1 MAFSVDPGVWL
12 AAFLTLCIFSFLYKD
27 NLFYRIAE
35 HLVVGVSAGYWLV
48 ILIKQTLVP
57 YFVIPLFRERNWNVI
72 PGPLGLFL
80 LVIAAFL
87 GILIFTRFSTRYS
100 WLARIPI
107 AIIWGIGAGF
117 VIPLSLQTKVIR
129 QLQASIIDLRTVGTW
144 DGFNSL
150 LVVIG
155 VLSGLTYFFFSKAHK
170 GAVGSIA
177 RVGIWTLMIGFGAT
191 FGFTA
196 MARISLL
203 IGRMDFLL
211 RDWLG
216 IIK

>member
-1 MAFSVDPGVWL
+1 MHLSGDPGVWL

-48 ILIKQTLVP
+48 ILLRQTFVP
-57 YFVIPLFRERNWNVI
+57 YFIVPIFQEGTWNVI
-72 PGPLGLFL
+72 PGPVGILLLLVAAVLGL
-80 LVIAAFL
+80 
-87 GILIFTRFSTRYS
+87 LIFTRYTPRHA

-107 AIIWGIGAGF
+107 AVIWGIGSGF

-129 QLQASIIDLRTVGTW
+129 QIQASIIDLRTLGTL
-144 DGFNSL
+144 DGINSL
-150 LVVIG
+150 LVMIG
-155 VLSGLTYFFFSKAHK
+155 VLSGLTYFFFSKPHR
-170 GAVGSIA
+170 GAVGA
-177 RVGIWTLMIGFGAT
+177 VAKVGIWTLMIGFGAT

-203 IGRMDFLL
+203 IGRADFLL

-216 IIK
+216 IIR